1 MWEVGALVLAAPDSP
16 GGRAVL
22 CFHEDSRSVLQA
34 VLGAGV
40 NRFLFLAFQKN
51 FDSCL
56 PVVRLEYVIP
66 CEGCGRKLDSQTNGA
81 APKMTNL
88 LRRAF

>member
-1 MWEVGALVLAAPDSP
+1 MWEVGALVLAAPDSL

-40 NRFLFLAFQKN
+40 NGFLFLAFQKN

-66 CEGCGRKLDSQTNGA
+66 L
-81 APKMTNL
+81 
-88 LRRAF
+88 